1 MAETSPSG
9 TSPSGAPTRADR
21 VGADGSP
28 LDLADLV
35 SRSARRLRRGS
46 AAHLGPLGLTMAQ
59 ARVLR
64 SLAGGP
70 LRMAEIAAQLEVVP
84 RTVTPMVDGLEAAG
98 LVRRRT
104 DAADRRSVL
113 VETTDGGR
121 LLLEHLYEA
130 RRATAEQ
137 VFAPLD
143 REERAQLTALLGRLC
158 GEGCCPPG
166 AAR

>member
-1 MAETSPSG
+1 MVEP
-9 TSPSGAPTRADR
+9 APVPRAPAAPAPGVPTD
-21 VGADGSP
+21 DGSP
-28 LDLADLV
+28 VDLAELV

-46 AAHLGPLGLTMAQ
+46 TAHLAPLGLTMAQ

-64 SLAGGP
+64 MLAGGP
-70 LRMAEIAAQLEVVP
+70 LRMAEIAARLEVVP
-84 RTVTPMVDGLEAAG
+84 RTVTPMVDGLEGAG

-121 LLLEHLYEA
+121 LLLERLDEA

-137 VFAPLD
+137 VFGALD
-143 REERAQLTALLGRLC
+143 GRERAQLTALLGRLC
-158 GEGCCPPG
+158 ADGCCRDG
-166 AAR
+166 AER